1 MDRNF
6 ALELVRVTEAAA
18 LAASRWMGK
27 GDAIAADQAAI
38 DAMHK
43 AFGWIEFSGSIA
55 LGEGEPGTV
64 PHLYTGEIVGA
75 GGGND
80 YDLALDALECTRSVA
95 FGRSNALAIVTIAP
109 RGSFHLP
116 PSQYLNKLAVGP
128 AAAQAID
135 INRSIEENLYRVAE
149 ALHYSVADLTVVI
162 LDRERHAGLITEVRR
177 VGARIHL
184 IPDGDV
190 AAAIA
195 TAIPGSG
202 VDILMGTGSSAAGLL
217 AAGALRCLGGEIQCH
232 LAPTDENER
241 SHLRQAGYTD
251 LARVYR
257 THDLAGSDNVMFA
270 ATGITD
276 GDVLNG
282 VCYRPDGATTHSLV
296 IRSRTRTRRF
306 IIAEHCFEDHP
317 TY

>member
-1 MDRNF
+1 VDRNF

-27 GDAIAADQAAI
+27 GDALAADQAAI
-38 DAMHK
+38 EAMYQ
-43 AFGWIEFSGSIA
+43 AFGQIAFSGTVA
-55 LGEGEPGTV
+55 LGEGEQGTV
-64 PHLYTGEIVGA
+64 PHLYTGETVGA
-75 GGGND
+75 GGND
-80 YDLALDALECTRSVA
+80 NFDLAVDALECTRSVA
-95 FGRSNALAIVTIAP
+95 FGRSNALAVVALAP
-109 RGSFHLP
+109 AGSFHLP

-128 AAAQAID
+128 AAAGAID
-135 INRSIEENLYRVAE
+135 IKQGVEENLYRVAE
-149 ALHYSVADLTVVI
+149 ALRYSVADLTVVI
-162 LDRERHAGLITEVRR
+162 LDRERHAGLISEVRR

-195 TAIPGSG
+195 TTIPGSG
-202 VDILMGTGSSAAGLL
+202 IDILMGTGSSAAGLL
-217 AAGALRCLGGEIQCH
+217 AAAAMRCLGGEIQCR

-241 SHLRQAGYTD
+241 ALLRNSGETD
-251 LARVYR
+251 SGRVYK
-257 THDLAGSDNVMFA
+257 TIDLAGSDNVMLA

-282 VCYRPDGATTHSLV
+282 VCFRSDGATTHSLV
-296 IRSRTRTRRF
+296 IRSKTRTRRF
-306 IIAEHCFEDHP
+306 VVAEHCFDDHP

>member
-43 AFGWIEFSGSIA
+43 AFGWIAFSGTVT

-64 PHLYTGEIVGA
+64 PHLYTGETVGA
-75 GGGND
+75 GGNNN
-80 YDLALDALECTRSVA
+80 YDLAVDALECTRSVA
-95 FGRSNALAIVTIAP
+95 FGRSNALAVVALAP
-109 RGSFHLP
+109 AGSFHLP

-128 AAAQAID
+128 LAAKAID
-135 INRSIEENLYRVAE
+135 ITLSVEENLYRVAE

-162 LDRERHAGLITEVRR
+162 LDRERHSGLIAEVRR

-202 VDILMGTGSSAAGLL
+202 IDILMGTGSSAAGLL
-217 AAGALRCLGGEIQCH
+217 AAAALRCLGGAIQCR

-241 SHLRQAGYTD
+241 NRLRQSGYTD
-251 LARVYR
+251 LGRVYH
-257 THDLAGSDNVMFA
+257 TFDLAGSDNVMVA

-282 VCYRPDGATTHSLV
+282 VCYRSDGATTHSLV
-296 IRSRTRTRRF
+296 IRSKTRTRRF
-306 IIAEHCFEDHP
+306 IIAEHSFEDHP